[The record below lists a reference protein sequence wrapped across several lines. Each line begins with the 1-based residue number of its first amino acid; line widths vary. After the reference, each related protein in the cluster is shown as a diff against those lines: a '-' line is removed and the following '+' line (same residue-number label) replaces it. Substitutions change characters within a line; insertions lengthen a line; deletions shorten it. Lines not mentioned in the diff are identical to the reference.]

1 MTEGRVEIH
10 DEFPN
15 SHRDPLIRKLH
26 TVIHY
31 CVRAL
36 AVLMVVVIMLGV
48 LDVVYVGYQA
58 ISSSYVFAIAA
69 VVLALGLAY
78 FLSPAR
84 RTGGATVE
92 WHRCR
97 YPQGPRSQ
105 QPLFLETSYAYSV
118 KKGVGWLIAFLR
130 ILMVSSGS
138 ISG

>member
-15 SHRDPLIRKLH
+15 SHHDPLIRKLH

-31 CVRAL
+31 CLRAL

-97 YPQGPRSQ
+97 YRQGPRSQ
-105 QPLFLETSYAYSV
+105 QTSISRNKLCLLGEKTCRLAH
-118 KKGVGWLIAFLR
+118 R
-130 ILMVSSGS
+130 ILANTYGERPLW
-138 ISG
+138 